1 MRLKI
6 VFIAFWMALGVSST
20 LRAERPNGAFQT
32 VDKHKSNT
40 VKVDPDVKWTGF
52 GSIVPM
58 PAVYDPSKPGRKL
71 TEKQEEKVRA
81 AVDAS
86 LEATFPQAANRAGR
100 VLEVRPVITEVR
112 RALPWVNAL
121 SFAAVQA
128 PVSYGGASVRYELYD
143 AETGAQ
149 VGEIVSKRCAGP
161 FNIYPWQ
168 LLQAFQPVA
177 HASTILKRDSK
188 MLRKDLR
195 RIEGAQGAR

>member
-1 MRLKI
+1 MKRQI
-6 VFIAFWMALGVSST
+6 VFVGFWMALAVSSV
-20 LRAERPNGAFQT
+20 LRAQGVNGQFQT
-32 VDKHKSNT
+32 VDKHKNNT
-40 VKVDPDVKWTGF
+40 VRVDPGVEWAAY

-58 PAVYDPSKPGRKL
+58 PAVYDPSKRGRKL

-81 AVDAS
+81 AVDTS

-112 RALPWVNAL
+112 RVLPWVNAL

-128 PVSYGGASVRYELYD
+128 PVSYGGASVRYDLYD
-143 AETGAQ
+143 AETGVQ

-168 LLQAFQPVA
+168 LLQAFQPVG

-188 MLRKDLR
+188 MLRKDLT
-195 RIEGAQGAR
+195 RIEGVQSAR

>member
-6 VFIAFWMALGVSST
+6 VFVGFWMALGGSST
-20 LRAERPNGAFQT
+20 LGAEGSNGALQT

-40 VKVDPDVKWTGF
+40 VKVDPDVEWAVYA
-52 GSIVPM
+52 SIVPV

-81 AVDAS
+81 AVDTS

-112 RALPWVNAL
+112 RALPWVNVL

-128 PVSYGGASVRYELYD
+128 PVSYGGASVRYDLFD
-143 AETGAQ
+143 AETGAL
-149 VGEIVSKRCAGP
+149 VGEVASERCGAP
-161 FNIYPWQ
+161 WNIYPWQ
-168 LLQAFQPVA
+168 LLQAFQPVG

-188 MLRKDLR
+188 MLRKDLNR
-195 RIEGAQGAR
+195 LEGVQGTR